1 MPSRP
6 IHRRRNTELKIRVCQ
21 NEVGAGTMGS
31 STKLEQR
38 CARGFRPRRPAI
50 ARQRSYYA
58 GRPLA
63 IHSSV
68 LLMASL

>member
-6 IHRRRNTELKIRVCQ
+6 THRRRNTELNIRVCQ
-21 NEVGAGTMGS
+21 NEVGAGSMGR
-31 STKLEQR
+31 STKLEQC
-38 CARGFRPRRPAI
+38 CARD

>member
-31 STKLEQR
+31 STKLEQC
-38 CARGFRPRRPAI
+38 CARGSARD
-50 ARQRSYYA
+50 ARQRSCYA